1 MQGGAGEGCGTEK
14 FAGVGEFFY
23 RKLGT
28 WGGMILTIRTFLKV
42 KTAFCEYWTLIK
54 IKITMIYVY
63 KEYEIKTKMVQEH
76 WLQLRMKFL
85 LGYNMKFISWCGEI
99 NIVSFFNDCGSIYQ
113 ILPGIHL

>member
-63 KEYEIKTKMVQEH
+63 EEYEIKTKMVQEH

-85 LGYNMKFISWCGEI
+85 LGYNMKF
-99 NIVSFFNDCGSIYQ
+99 VS
-113 ILPGIHL
+113 